1 MKHAAKTLA
10 LGLALVAGAAIA
22 AEATD
27 PTVKARQEL
36 MDVIGMNTGILGKM
50 AGGETP
56 FDAAAAEA
64 AKTALATAAS
74 EIAAK
79 FEPQADDPK
88 STAKAEIW
96 TNWED
101 FVAKGN
107 ALQTAAEALDAS
119 TVEGVQ
125 AGMGAIGGSCRA
137 CHTDYR
143 TPS

>member
-1 MKHAAKTLA
+1 MKLSAKVLGF
-10 LGLALVAGAAIA
+10 GLAMIAGVAIA

-50 AGGETP
+50 AGGENP
-56 FDAAAAEA
+56 FDAAAAEGAKVAMA
-64 AKTALATAAS
+64 AAAA

-79 FEPQADDPK
+79 FEPQANDPK

-96 TNWED
+96 TTWED
-101 FVAKGN
+101 FVKKGD
-107 ALQTAAEALDAS
+107 ALKAAAEAMDAS
-119 TVEGVQ
+119 SLEGVQ
-125 AGMGAIGGSCRA
+125 AGMGAIGGSCKD
-137 CHTDYR
+137 CHTAYR

>member
-1 MKHAAKTLA
+1 MKLAAKTLA

-27 PTVKARQEL
+27 PTVRERQVL
-36 MDVIGMNTGILGKM
+36 MDTIGMNTGILGKM

-64 AKTALATAAS
+64 AKTALSTAAAD
-74 EIAAK
+74 IAAK
-79 FEPQADDPK
+79 FEPQANDPK

-96 TNWED
+96 TNWDD

-107 ALQTAAEALDAS
+107 ALKTAADALDAT

-125 AGMGAIGGSCRA
+125 AGMGAIGGTCRD
-137 CHTDYR
+137 CHTAYR